1 MEPDHLAAIAAT
13 NAEQVE
19 RAKQLAEGAQKDSTL
34 QQIGDT
40 ATQLDSLG
48 TIVHFAGQA
57 GGFLWDT
64 TCAVGQGVGA
74 VCDAVSSVIPD

>member
-1 MEPDHLAAIAAT
+1 MKPEDAAAI
-13 NAEQVE
+13 AEQVE
-19 RAKQLAEGAQKDSTL
+19 RARQLAEGARKDSTL

-40 ATQLDSLG
+40 ATRLDSLG
-48 TIVHFAGQA
+48 QIVNLAGQA

-64 TCAVGQGVGA
+64 SCAAGKGVGA

>member
-1 MEPDHLAAIAAT
+1 MKPEDAAAIGAA
-13 NAEQVE
+13 NSEEAE
-19 RAKQLAEGAQKDSTL
+19 RAKRLAEGAQKDSTL

-48 TIVHFAGQA
+48 QVLDLAGQA

-64 TCAVGQGVGA
+64 TCAVGRGVGT
-74 VCDAVSSVIPD
+74 VCDAVTGVIPD